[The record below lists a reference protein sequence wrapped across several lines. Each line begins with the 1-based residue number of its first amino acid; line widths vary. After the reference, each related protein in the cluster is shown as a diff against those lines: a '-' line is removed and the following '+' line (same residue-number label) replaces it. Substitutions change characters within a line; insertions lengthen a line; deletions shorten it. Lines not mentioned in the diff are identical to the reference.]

1 MHKTRGIINSLLGA
15 VFVLCLLAG
24 FNPAGAAE
32 AGWKLLHSES
42 EHSEYFYDKGS
53 LDKSA
58 EGIVTVMTK
67 VVYGK
72 EGKAEVL
79 ESRGNA
85 KAYQDLAYTLYQYG
99 INCATRQSRLQ
110 QIAHVDAKGK
120 RIAEFNLVGKTEWEA
135 IPVGSRLD
143 MLADEECPPVDEP

>member
-1 MHKTRGIINSLLGA
+1 MHKTRGIIGSLLGA
-15 VFVLCLLAG
+15 VFVVCLLVG
-24 FNPAGAAE
+24 YNPAGAE
-32 AGWKLLHSES
+32 TGWQLLHSEP
-42 EHSEYFYDKGS
+42 EHSEHFYDKGS
-53 LDKSA
+53 LVKSA

-79 ESRGNA
+79 EGRANA

-120 RIAEFNLVGKTEWEA
+120 RIAEFNLAGKTEWEA
-135 IPVGSRLD
+135 IPAGSRLD
-143 MLADEECPPVDEP
+143 MLADEECTPADEP